1 MDWHELWEQVL
12 QVLIL
17 LQVWAVCTLAVGYFG
32 VGQRHQDTDLWGL
45 LNDRLL
51 DPFHCFMSTAL
62 LSHKGK
68 DFFFL
73 LPWKNSSTSI

>member
-1 MDWHELWEQVL
+1 MDWYELWEQVL

-45 LNDRLL
+45 VE
-51 DPFHCFMSTAL
+51 
-62 LSHKGK
+62 
-68 DFFFL
+68 
-73 LPWKNSSTSI
+73 

>member
-32 VGQRHQDTDLWGL
+32 VRQRHQDKDLWEL
-45 LNDRLL
+45 VE
-51 DPFHCFMSTAL
+51 
-62 LSHKGK
+62 
-68 DFFFL
+68 
-73 LPWKNSSTSI
+73 